1 MELVELGG
9 GSVAI
14 LQKAHSTF
22 ENKRY
27 QWSLELCD
35 ALIEINEESREAKVR
50 IGLCS
55 LNVSQFM
62 LNATMLMLQTTECE

>member
-14 LQKAHSTF
+14 LQKAKSTF

-50 IGLCS
+50 IGLCFS
-55 LNVSQFM
+55 NVSKFM
-62 LNATMLMLQTTECE
+62 L